1 MTGAVESRG
10 GVSQWEQQA
19 KTLLR
24 SSLNFQ
30 LCRSVPSAGWAWHN
44 WQLTKPYNCHVI
56 NAHDEQHEHEKGTDF
71 IGVELAGARSAKRK
85 QGEADGSNDAKGVP
99 AKTSRLSSRRNADKT
114 SGKSDSVICST
125 AGDVSQPNDTA
136 KVPFTCPLCACAS
149 QDKRCSLSRIHR
161 VPSRKEIHKSLRTGC
176 KSTTS
181 LRSSSE
187 QFSCQPSPN
196 QCNCRA
202 TGLSSFMSTEQS

>member
-1 MTGAVESRG
+1 MAGAVESRG

-24 SSLNFQ
+24 SSLHFQ
-30 LCRSVPSAGWAWHN
+30 LCRSVPSAGWTWHN
-44 WQLTKPYNCHVI
+44 WQLTKPYNCHVD
-56 NAHDEQHEHEKGTDF
+56 AHDEQHEHEKGTDF

-125 AGDVSQPNDTA
+125 AGDVSQPNDAA

-149 QDKRCSLSRIHR
+149 QDTPHFLGC
-161 VPSRKEIHKSLRTGC
+161 GC
-176 KSTTS
+176 KGQTTQQAKWVREKHFNGYNNL
-181 LRSSSE
+181 LRNVAKDDMWPYFSSKGMQVSVRVH
-187 QFSCQPSPN
+187 F
-196 QCNCRA
+196 
-202 TGLSSFMSTEQS
+202 